1 MIGEIGN
8 GTDGLADPD
17 DRTGAPAV
25 EGRVGVVGVRG
36 VRGAEEDA
44 GEGGCDP
51 SWSLCS
57 LRRMSVLN
65 EGADFFLCSGRR
77 CVVVGEGND
86 DEVGMGIGRRPAGRG
101 GTGRWLDAAVV
112 EVDGRCG

>member
-8 GTDGLADPD
+8 GTEGLTDTD

-25 EGRVGVVGVRG
+25 EGRVGVIGVRG
-36 VRGAEEDA
+36 VRGAEEDT
-44 GEGGCDP
+44 GEDDGDP

-57 LRRMSVLN
+57 LRRMAVLN

-77 CVVVGEGND
+77 CVVGEGND
-86 DEVGMGIGRRPAGRG
+86 DEVGT
-101 GTGRWLDAAVV
+101 GTGDRSP
-112 EVDGRCG
+112 GRVGSGR